1 MKTYILVVTKP
12 GTSENV
18 VKAIKDKVKEV
29 VQADSVW
36 GRYDAILTVEAPT
49 LEKITEI
56 VYKIVASHPEIV
68 HTETAIA
75 L

>member
-1 MKTYILVVTKP
+1 MKTYILVVAKP

-36 GRYDAILTVEAPT
+36 GRYDAILTIEAPT

-56 VYKIVASHPEIV
+56 VYKVVASHPEIV

>member
-1 MKTYILVVTKP
+1 LIVTKP

-18 VKAIKDKVKEV
+18 VKAIKAKVPEV

-36 GRYDAILTVEAPT
+36 GRFDAIITVEAPN

-56 VYKIVASHPEIV
+56 VYRVVAGHPDIV
-68 HTETAIA
+68 HTETAITF
-75 L
+75 

>member
-1 MKTYILVVTKP
+1 MKTYILVVAKP

-36 GRYDAILTVEAPT
+36 GRYDAILTIEAPT
-49 LEKITEI
+49 LEKITDI

>member
-1 MKTYILVVTKP
+1 MKTYILVVAKP

-18 VKAIKDKVKEV
+18 VKAIKEKVKEV

>member
-1 MKTYILVVTKP
+1 MKTYIMVVAKP

-29 VQADSVW
+29 IQADSVW
-36 GRYDAILTVEAPT
+36 GRYDAILTIEAPT

>member
-18 VKAIKDKVKEV
+18 VKSIKEKVKEV

-36 GRYDAILTVEAPT
+36 GRFDAILTIEAPT

-56 VYKIVASHPEIV
+56 VYKVVASHPEIV
-68 HTETAIA
+68 HTETAIVF
-75 L
+75 

>member
-36 GRYDAILTVEAPT
+36 GRYDAILTIEAPT

-56 VYKIVASHPEIV
+56 VYKVVASHPEIV

>member
-1 MKTYILVVTKP
+1 MKTYIMVVAKP

-36 GRYDAILTVEAPT
+36 GRYDAILTIEAPT

>member
-1 MKTYILVVTKP
+1 MKTYILVVAKP

-18 VKAIKDKVKEV
+18 VKAIQDKVKEV

-36 GRYDAILTVEAPT
+36 GRYDAILTIEAPT
-49 LEKITEI
+49 LEKITDI

-68 HTETAIA
+68 HTDTAIS

>member
-36 GRYDAILTVEAPT
+36 GRYDAILTIEAPT
-49 LEKITEI
+49 LEKITDI
-56 VYKIVASHPEIV
+56 VYKVVASHPEIV

-75 L
+75 I

>member
-1 MKTYILVVTKP
+1 MKAYILVVAKP

-18 VKAIKDKVKEV
+18 VKAIKEKVKEV

-36 GRYDAILTVEAPT
+36 GRFDAILTIEAPT

-56 VYKIVASHPEIV
+56 VYKIVAGHPEIV

-75 L
+75 F

>member
-1 MKTYILVVTKP
+1 MKTYILVVAKP

>member
-1 MKTYILVVTKP
+1 MKTYIMVVAKP

-36 GRYDAILTVEAPT
+36 GRYDAILTIEAPT

-56 VYKIVASHPEIV
+56 VYKIVASHPEII

>member
-1 MKTYILVVTKP
+1 MKTYIMVVAKP

-18 VKAIKDKVKEV
+18 VKAIKEKVKEV

-36 GRYDAILTVEAPT
+36 GRYDAILTIEAPT

-56 VYKIVASHPEIV
+56 VYKIVASHPEII

>member
-1 MKTYILVVTKP
+1 MKTYIMVVTKP

-36 GRYDAILTVEAPT
+36 GRYDAILTIEAPT

-56 VYKIVASHPEIV
+56 VYKVVASHPEIV

>member
-36 GRYDAILTVEAPT
+36 GRYDAILTIEAPT

>member
-36 GRYDAILTVEAPT
+36 GRYDAILTIEAPT
-49 LEKITEI
+49 LEKITDI

>member
-1 MKTYILVVTKP
+1 MKTYILVVAKP

-36 GRYDAILTVEAPT
+36 GRYDAILTIEAPT

>member
-1 MKTYILVVTKP
+1 MKTYILVVAKP

-18 VKAIKDKVKEV
+18 VKAIKEKVKEV

-36 GRYDAILTVEAPT
+36 GRYDAILTIEAPT

>member
-36 GRYDAILTVEAPT
+36 GRFDAILTIEAPT

-56 VYKIVASHPEIV
+56 VYKVVASHPEIV
-68 HTETAIA
+68 HTETAIVF
-75 L
+75 